1 MPTITFSLEDL
12 SALVGK
18 KLSVDEVDELVE
30 YGKAELENHDAAT
43 GEVTVNFDD
52 TNLPYLWSVEGV
64 ARMIRGILGIHK
76 GLASITLEAGEGKI
90 LVDDSVSTI
99 RPYIAGFIAKGKK
112 VDDYL
117 IKQFIQLQDKLDESF
132 GKRRSKVAIGIY
144 SYEKVKFP
152 IHYKATAPDSV
163 SFIPL
168 GFKKEMTQAEI
179 LEEHPKGKE
188 YGSLLE
194 GMEKYPLLIDD
205 EDKVLSFTPIINSDF
220 TGRVQVGDEH
230 LVIEA
235 TGTDEEAMHLALNI
249 FAFVFSERGFTI
261 ESLEVDY
268 GKRKVV
274 TPKLFDDTMNI
285 TVEQVTKITGLDLK
299 KKEIIDLLLRA
310 GYDVNSSLNVSLPA
324 YRRDQIHPYDIVEDI
339 AIAYGFNNFPEKAL
353 TSYTI
358 GKKTAISAFRDSFR
372 ELCVGSGFQE
382 IMSAYLS
389 NQGVMEELMQV
400 KKAPLVRISN
410 PMSETYSV
418 VRCWILPELVDLL
431 RHNTHTEYPQK
442 IFEAG
447 TVAVNLGNSI
457 EDYEKVALLSA
468 HDKAGFTEFRSLIDY
483 LLTVMGFSYTIED
496 MDHESFIAGRVGKVV
511 VDGQEI
517 GYLGELHPGVLS
529 KVGLEVPA
537 IGMELNLTKLFEISK
552 KKVT

>member
-12 SALVGK
+12 SGLVGK

-30 YGKAELENHDAAT
+30 YGKGELENHDAAT

-64 ARMIRGILGIHK
+64 ARMMRGILGIHK
-76 GLASITLEAGEGKI
+76 GLAPITVEEGPRKI
-90 LVDDSVSTI
+90 LVDDSVKDI
-99 RPYIAGFIAKGKK
+99 RPFIAGFIAKGKK

-152 IHYKATAPDSV
+152 IHYKATAPESV
-163 SFIPL
+163 SFVPL

-188 YGSLLE
+188 YAWILD
-194 GMEKYPLLIDD
+194 GMEKYPLLVDD
-205 EDKVLSFTPIINSDF
+205 EGKVLSFTPIINSDF
-220 TGRVQVGDEH
+220 TGKVEIGDEK

-235 TGTDEEAMHLALNI
+235 TGTDEEAMHLVMNI
-249 FAFVFSERGFTI
+249 FAYAFAERGFTI

-268 GKRKVV
+268 GGKKVV
-274 TPKLFDDTMNI
+274 TPLLFDDKMKI
-285 TVEQVTKITGLDLK
+285 TEEQVTRITGLELK
-299 KKEIIDLLLRA
+299 KKEIVDLLERA

-324 YRRDQIHPYDIVEDI
+324 YRRDQLHPHDIVEDI
-339 AIAYGFNNFPEKAL
+339 AIAYGYNNFPEVAL
-353 TSYTI
+353 KSYTI
-358 GKKTAISAFRDSFR
+358 GTKSPISAFKDAFR

-389 NQGVMEELMQV
+389 NKGVMEELMQV
-400 KKAPLVRISN
+400 KDASLVRISN

-418 VRCWILPELVDLL
+418 VRSWILPELIDLL
-431 RHNTHTEYPQK
+431 RHNKHVEYPQR

-447 TVAVNLGNSI
+447 TVAVNLGKTVV
-457 EDYEKVALLSA
+457 DYEKVALVSA
-468 HDKAGFTEFRSLIDY
+468 YDAAGFTEFRSLVDY
-483 LLTVMGFSYTIED
+483 LLTVLGFTYTIED
-496 MDHESFIAGRVGKVV
+496 MDHDSFIAGRVGKVV
-511 VDGQEI
+511 VDGEDV
-517 GYLGELHPGVLS
+517 GYLGEIHPGVLNS
-529 KVGLEVPA
+529 LGLEVPA

-552 KKVT
+552 K

>member
-12 SALVGK
+12 SGLVGK

-30 YGKAELENHDAAT
+30 YGKGELESHDAAT

-64 ARMIRGILGIHK
+64 ARMMRGILGLHK
-76 GLASITLEAGEGKI
+76 GLAPITVEGGPRTI
-90 LVDDSVSTI
+90 IVDDSVKDI
-99 RPYIAGFIAKGKK
+99 RPFISGFIAKGKK

-152 IHYKATAPDSV
+152 IHYKATAPESV
-163 SFIPL
+163 SFVPL

-188 YGSLLE
+188 YASILE
-194 GMEKYPLLIDD
+194 GMDRYPLLVDD
-205 EDKVLSFTPIINSDF
+205 EGKVLSFTPIINSDF
-220 TGRVQVGDEH
+220 TGRVEIGDEH

-235 TGTDEEAMHLALNI
+235 TGTDEEAMHLAMNI
-249 FAFVFSERGFTI
+249 FAYAFAERGFTI

-268 GKRKVV
+268 GSKKVV
-274 TPKLFDDTMNI
+274 TPLLFDDTMKL
-285 TVEQVTKITGLDLK
+285 TTEQVHKITGLDLK
-299 KKEIIDLLLRA
+299 KREIIDLLERA
-310 GYDVNSSLNVSLPA
+310 GYDVSSSLNVSLPA
-324 YRRDQIHPYDIVEDI
+324 YRRDQLHPYDLVEDI
-339 AIAYGFNNFPEKAL
+339 AIAYGYNNFPEVAL
-353 TSYTI
+353 KSYTI
-358 GKKTAISAFRDSFR
+358 GTKSPISAFKDAFR

-382 IMSAYLS
+382 IMSAFLS
-389 NQGVMEELMQV
+389 NKSVMEELMQV

-418 VRCWILPELVDLL
+418 VRSWILPELVDML
-431 RHNTHTEYPQK
+431 RHNTHVEYPQR

-447 TVAVNLGNSI
+447 TVAVNLGKNVV
-457 EDYEKVALLSA
+457 DYEKVALLSV
-468 HDKAGFTEFRSLIDY
+468 HDKANYTEVRSLVDY
-483 LLTVMGFSYTIED
+483 LLSVLGFSYTIED
-496 MDHESFIAGRVGKVV
+496 REHDSFIPGRVGKIVV
-511 VDGQEI
+511 EGQDV
-517 GYLGELHPGVLS
+517 GFLGELHPAVLDGVG
-529 KVGLEVPA
+529 VEMPA
-537 IGMELNLTKLFEISK
+537 CALELNLTNLFEISQK
-552 KKVT
+552 E

>member
-1 MPTITFSLEDL
+1 VPTITFSLEDL
-12 SALVGK
+12 SGLVGK

-30 YGKAELENHDAAT
+30 YGKGELENHDAAT

-64 ARMIRGILGIHK
+64 ARMMRGILGIHK
-76 GLASITLEAGEGKI
+76 GLAPITVEEGPRKI
-90 LVDDSVSTI
+90 LVDDSVKDI
-99 RPYIAGFIAKGKK
+99 RPFIAGFIAKGKK

-152 IHYKATAPDSV
+152 IHYKATAPESV
-163 SFIPL
+163 SFVPL

-188 YGSLLE
+188 YAWILD
-194 GMEKYPLLIDD
+194 GMEKYPLLVDD
-205 EDKVLSFTPIINSDF
+205 EGKVLSFTPIINSDF
-220 TGRVQVGDEH
+220 TGKVEIGDEK

-235 TGTDEEAMHLALNI
+235 TGTDEEAMHLVMNI
-249 FAFVFSERGFTI
+249 FAYAFAERGFTI

-268 GKRKVV
+268 GGKKVV
-274 TPKLFDDTMNI
+274 TPLLFDDKMKI
-285 TVEQVTKITGLDLK
+285 TEEQVTRITGLELK
-299 KKEIIDLLLRA
+299 KKEIVDLLERA

-324 YRRDQIHPYDIVEDI
+324 YRRDQLHPHDIVEDI
-339 AIAYGFNNFPEKAL
+339 AIAYGYNNFPEVAL
-353 TSYTI
+353 KSYTI
-358 GKKTAISAFRDSFR
+358 GTKSPISAFKDAFR

-389 NQGVMEELMQV
+389 NKGVMEELMQV
-400 KKAPLVRISN
+400 KDASLVRISN

-418 VRCWILPELVDLL
+418 VRSWILPELIDLL
-431 RHNTHTEYPQK
+431 RHNKHVEYPQR

-447 TVAVNLGNSI
+447 TVAVNLGKTVV
-457 EDYEKVALLSA
+457 DYEKVALVSA
-468 HDKAGFTEFRSLIDY
+468 YDAAGFTEFRSLVDY
-483 LLTVMGFSYTIED
+483 LLTVLGFTYTIED
-496 MDHESFIAGRVGKVV
+496 MDHDSFIAGRVGKVV
-511 VDGQEI
+511 VDGEDV
-517 GYLGELHPGVLS
+517 GYLGEIHPGVLNS
-529 KVGLEVPA
+529 LGLEVPA

-552 KKVT
+552 K

>member
-12 SALVGK
+12 SGLVGK

-30 YGKAELENHDAAT
+30 YGKGELENHDAAT

-64 ARMIRGILGIHK
+64 ARVMRGILGIHK
-76 GLASITLEAGEGKI
+76 GLAPFTVEEGPRKI
-90 LVDDSVSTI
+90 LVDDSVKDI
-99 RPYIAGFIAKGKK
+99 RPFIAGFIAKGKK

-152 IHYKATAPDSV
+152 IHYKATAPESV
-163 SFIPL
+163 SFVPL

-188 YGSLLE
+188 YAWILD
-194 GMEKYPLLIDD
+194 GMEKYPLLVDD
-205 EDKVLSFTPIINSDF
+205 EGKVLSFTPIINSDF
-220 TGRVQVGDEH
+220 TGKVEIGDEK

-235 TGTDEEAMHLALNI
+235 TGTDEEAMHLVMNI
-249 FAFVFSERGFTI
+249 FAYAFAERGFTI

-268 GKRKVV
+268 GGKKVV
-274 TPKLFDDTMNI
+274 TPLLFDDKMKI
-285 TVEQVTKITGLDLK
+285 TEEQVTRITGLELK
-299 KKEIIDLLLRA
+299 KKEIVDLLERA

-324 YRRDQIHPYDIVEDI
+324 YRRDQLHPHDIVEDI
-339 AIAYGFNNFPEKAL
+339 AIAYGYNNFPEVAL
-353 TSYTI
+353 KSYTI
-358 GKKTAISAFRDSFR
+358 GTKSPISAFKDAFR

-389 NQGVMEELMQV
+389 NKGVMEELMQV
-400 KKAPLVRISN
+400 KDASLVRISN

-418 VRCWILPELVDLL
+418 VRSWILPELIDLL
-431 RHNTHTEYPQK
+431 RHNKHVEYPQR

-447 TVAVNLGNSI
+447 TVAVNLGKTVV
-457 EDYEKVALLSA
+457 DYEKVALVSA
-468 HDKAGFTEFRSLIDY
+468 YDAAGFTEFRSLVDY
-483 LLTVMGFSYTIED
+483 LLTVLGFTYTIED
-496 MDHESFIAGRVGKVV
+496 MDHDSFIAGRVGKVV
-511 VDGQEI
+511 VDGEDV
-517 GYLGELHPGVLS
+517 GYLGEIHPGVLNS
-529 KVGLEVPA
+529 LGLEVPA

-552 KKVT
+552 K